1 MCVRK
6 GRLEIIFELS
16 SVTYETLIIVTSA
29 QIDLF
34 LTRMIIKLLLSLSQP
49 WFINLKKKNDRKQ
62 EINEASHK
70 VYMYVWEN
78 WITLVVY
85 CAAIRLYYFSKRID
99 FCRCLMRVY
108 VCIRI
113 WNVFRSLFQSSSLSL
128 DKSIDLTENEQQY
141 HRKFLFRFLIYKPL
155 PITVIH
161 QKQISL

>member
-70 VYMYVWEN
+70 VYMYV
-78 WITLVVY
+78 
-85 CAAIRLYYFSKRID
+85 
-99 FCRCLMRVY
+99 
-108 VCIRI
+108 
-113 WNVFRSLFQSSSLSL
+113 
-128 DKSIDLTENEQQY
+128 
-141 HRKFLFRFLIYKPL
+141 
-155 PITVIH
+155 
-161 QKQISL
+161 